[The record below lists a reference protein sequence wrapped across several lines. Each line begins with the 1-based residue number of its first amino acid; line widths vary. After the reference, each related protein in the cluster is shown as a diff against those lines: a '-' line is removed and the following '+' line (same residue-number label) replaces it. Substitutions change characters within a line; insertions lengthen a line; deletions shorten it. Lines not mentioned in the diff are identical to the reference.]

1 MYSSNG
7 VGQKWSL
14 REQQHKRDTLTKTSH
29 PEPHEAVYKYGEN
42 PDWNSKRHEFVKKAV
57 VPNPV
62 KI

>member
-29 PEPHEAVYKYGEN
+29 PEPHEAVYKYGQN
-42 PDWNSKRHEFVKKAV
+42 PD
-57 VPNPV
+57 
-62 KI
+62 